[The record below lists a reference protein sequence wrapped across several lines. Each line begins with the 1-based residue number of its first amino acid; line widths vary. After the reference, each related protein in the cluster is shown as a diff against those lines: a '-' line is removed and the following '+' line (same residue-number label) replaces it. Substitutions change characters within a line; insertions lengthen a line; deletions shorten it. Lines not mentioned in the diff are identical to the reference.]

1 MKITTTVRGSG
12 KYAWT
17 ETRAEDPETGVLLAA
32 GRYYPEHRS
41 ARLYTPE
48 NLRASAEKHGPSYAL
63 QMSRGKAYYNLSEQD
78 LITLVKEA
86 TNGPN

>member
-1 MKITTTVRGSG
+1 VKITTTVRGSG

-17 ETRAEDPETGVLLAA
+17 ETRAEDPVTGLLLAA
-32 GRYYPEHRS
+32 GRHYPEHRS

-63 QMSRGKAYYNLSEQD
+63 QMSRGEAHYNLSEQD

-86 TNGPN
+86 SSHG